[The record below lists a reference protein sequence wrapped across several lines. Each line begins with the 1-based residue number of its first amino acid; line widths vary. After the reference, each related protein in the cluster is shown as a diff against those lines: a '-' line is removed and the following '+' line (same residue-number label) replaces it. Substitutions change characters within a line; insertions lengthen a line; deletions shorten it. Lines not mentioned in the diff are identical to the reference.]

1 MAEVTFRNISF
12 NAPKADG
19 PSAVTG
25 IDLEIGDGE
34 FAVVLGPALSGK
46 STLLRLLSGLEK
58 PGQGEMAIGGRP
70 VNNVPPQDREL
81 AMVFRD
87 YALFPQ
93 MSVRNNIAFGL
104 TIRKFPKNEIAK
116 RVQDAAAILEIA
128 PLLDRKPAALTMEQR
143 LRTALGRALVRQP
156 KVFLFDEPLAN
167 LDAPIAATM
176 RTELA
181 KLHQRLGTTFVYT
194 TRDPVEAMSLG
205 DRLIVLRDGR
215 LQQSASPAAIYD
227 APANLFVASFVGNPP
242 MNLIHG
248 SLKQERDGWLFR
260 EREEGTIELRLP
272 VLESTKA
279 AALAGGEV
287 VLGIRPEEIVLAP
300 ADAPRN
306 SANTFPALLEVV
318 EPLGA
323 ETDLHL
329 QTGAHALVCRTA
341 ASVDRKEAGR
351 RMRLTINPAKT
362 HLFDPV
368 STERI
373 PPP

>member
-12 NAPKADG
+12 TAPKAEG
-19 PSAVTG
+19 PSAVTA
-25 IDLEIGDGE
+25 IDLEVGDGE
-34 FAVVLGPALSGK
+34 FAVVVGPALSGK
-46 STLLRLLSGLEK
+46 STLLRLLTGLEK
-58 PGQGEMAIGGRP
+58 PAQGEIAIGGRP
-70 VNNVPPQDREL
+70 VNDVPPPDREL
-81 AMVFRD
+81 AMVFHD

-93 MSVRNNIAFGL
+93 MTVRNNIAFGL

-116 RVQDAAAILEIA
+116 RVQDAAAILEITE
-128 PLLDRKPAALTMEQR
+128 LLDRKPAALTMEQR

-167 LDAPIAATM
+167 LDPPVAATM

-194 TRDPVEAMSLG
+194 TRDPIEAMSLG
-205 DRLIVLRDGR
+205 DRLIVLRAGR
-215 LQQSASPAAIYD
+215 VQQSASLTAIYD
-227 APANLFVASFVGNPP
+227 APANLFVASFIGNPP

-248 SLKQERDGWLFR
+248 SLKPERDGWLFR
-260 EREEGTIELRLP
+260 ERDEGTIELRLP
-272 VLESTKA
+272 LAESA
-279 AALAGGEV
+279 NASALAGKEV
-287 VLGIRPEEIVLAP
+287 VLGIRPEAIALAP
-300 ADAPRN
+300 VDAPKN

-318 EPLGA
+318 ESLGA
-323 ETDLHL
+323 ESDLHL
-329 QTGAHALVCRTA
+329 QTGAHVLVCRTA
-341 ASVDRKEAGR
+341 AMIDRKEAGR